1 MKNDGIQNS
10 EVYENVLSAE
20 KNADSPTGADSRVLS
35 IDRMRGIC
43 IFIMVGSVLLSMF
56 GDTFKAIAG
65 LYGHGASGWQ
75 VVAGNAHFVNGGYSG
90 IAFADVFAP
99 LFIFV
104 IGLTFCSSFK
114 RREQMYGATRACFQL
129 GVRFAA
135 LTGFGAVVDGVSCLP
150 DMFGGKWSE
159 MQFADKF
166 FGLASFVLIAALLVL
181 FVSQFVKNRRFG
193 EVCGAV
199 FRYIAAALGL
209 AVLFFALCGL
219 GEKIGQAFGTQILYE
234 TSKYGFAWDT
244 LQNIGLAGLL
254 ALPFVKTGKWG
265 RLAVV
270 AAAYAALTVVYQHN
284 GFGISE
290 WVLEGGIVGGIGWAG
305 ILLLGSVFRDIK
317 EDGQTLLFWLLSAG
331 FVLVSVVLITFLGF
345 IASKRGCTPVYCV
358 FCAGIGGLLWGALG
372 LLDGF
377 KCKFALFTWWGGS
390 CFLTY
395 VLSLAFGFAMEAV
408 LGSGTSVPLA
418 LAIGVVWLAL
428 MTLMNWLLAKK
439 GKHVKI

>member
-209 AVLFFALCGL
+209 AALFFALCGL

-317 EDGQTLLFWLLSAG
+317 EDGQTLLFWRLAAG

>member
-150 DMFGGKWSE
+150 DIFGGKWSE

-166 FGLASFVLIAALLVL
+166 FGVASFVLIAALLVL

-209 AVLFFALCGL
+209 AALFFALCGL

-317 EDGQTLLFWLLSAG
+317 EDGQTLLFWLLSAD

>member
-150 DMFGGKWSE
+150 DMFGGKWNE

-166 FGLASFVLIAALLVL
+166 FGVASFVLIAALLVL

-209 AVLFFALCGL
+209 AALFFALCGL

-305 ILLLGSVFRDIK
+305 ILLLGSVFRDIIK
-317 EDGQTLLFWLLSAG
+317 DGQTLLFWLLSAG

>member
-150 DMFGGKWSE
+150 DIFGGKWSE

-166 FGLASFVLIAALLVL
+166 FGVASFVLIAALLVL
-181 FVSQFVKNRRFG
+181 FVSQFVKTVVSARCAARCSDISRR
-193 EVCGAV
+193 
-199 FRYIAAALGL
+199 LW
-209 AVLFFALCGL
+209 
-219 GEKIGQAFGTQILYE
+219 
-234 TSKYGFAWDT
+234 AWRRCFSRCADWARKSDRPSARKFCT
-244 LQNIGLAGLL
+244 KRLNT
-254 ALPFVKTGKWG
+254 ALPGTLFKT
-265 RLAVV
+265 
-270 AAAYAALTVVYQHN
+270 
-284 GFGISE
+284 
-290 WVLEGGIVGGIGWAG
+290 
-305 ILLLGSVFRDIK
+305 
-317 EDGQTLLFWLLSAG
+317 
-331 FVLVSVVLITFLGF
+331 
-345 IASKRGCTPVYCV
+345 
-358 FCAGIGGLLWGALG
+358 
-372 LLDGF
+372 
-377 KCKFALFTWWGGS
+377 
-390 CFLTY
+390 
-395 VLSLAFGFAMEAV
+395 
-408 LGSGTSVPLA
+408 
-418 LAIGVVWLAL
+418 
-428 MTLMNWLLAKK
+428 
-439 GKHVKI
+439 

>member
-20 KNADSPTGADSRVLS
+20 KNADSPTGADSRVLL

-209 AVLFFALCGL
+209 AALFFALCGL

-418 LAIGVVWLAL
+418 LAIGVAL

>member
-209 AVLFFALCGL
+209 AALFFALCGL

-317 EDGQTLLFWLLSAG
+317 EDGQTLLF
-331 FVLVSVVLITFLGF
+331 
-345 IASKRGCTPVYCV
+345 
-358 FCAGIGGLLWGALG
+358 
-372 LLDGF
+372 
-377 KCKFALFTWWGGS
+377 
-390 CFLTY
+390 
-395 VLSLAFGFAMEAV
+395 
-408 LGSGTSVPLA
+408 
-418 LAIGVVWLAL
+418 
-428 MTLMNWLLAKK
+428 
-439 GKHVKI
+439 

>member
-104 IGLTFCSSFK
+104 IGLTFCSRFK

-129 GVRFAA
+129 GVWFAA

-166 FGLASFVLIAALLVL
+166 FRLGVLCAHCRAFGSLCKSVCQKPSFRRGVRRGVQIYRGGFGL
-181 FVSQFVKNRRFG
+181 G
-193 EVCGAV
+193 GAV
-199 FRYIAAALGL
+199 FSR
-209 AVLFFALCGL
+209 C
-219 GEKIGQAFGTQILYE
+219 
-234 TSKYGFAWDT
+234 
-244 LQNIGLAGLL
+244 AGWARKSDRPSVRKFCTKRLNT
-254 ALPFVKTGKWG
+254 ALPWTLFKT
-265 RLAVV
+265 
-270 AAAYAALTVVYQHN
+270 
-284 GFGISE
+284 
-290 WVLEGGIVGGIGWAG
+290 
-305 ILLLGSVFRDIK
+305 
-317 EDGQTLLFWLLSAG
+317 
-331 FVLVSVVLITFLGF
+331 
-345 IASKRGCTPVYCV
+345 
-358 FCAGIGGLLWGALG
+358 
-372 LLDGF
+372 
-377 KCKFALFTWWGGS
+377 
-390 CFLTY
+390 
-395 VLSLAFGFAMEAV
+395 
-408 LGSGTSVPLA
+408 
-418 LAIGVVWLAL
+418 
-428 MTLMNWLLAKK
+428 
-439 GKHVKI
+439 

>member
-209 AVLFFALCGL
+209 AALFFALCGL

-234 TSKYGFAWDT
+234 TSKYGFA
-244 LQNIGLAGLL
+244 
-254 ALPFVKTGKWG
+254 
-265 RLAVV
+265 
-270 AAAYAALTVVYQHN
+270 
-284 GFGISE
+284 
-290 WVLEGGIVGGIGWAG
+290 
-305 ILLLGSVFRDIK
+305 
-317 EDGQTLLFWLLSAG
+317 
-331 FVLVSVVLITFLGF
+331 
-345 IASKRGCTPVYCV
+345 
-358 FCAGIGGLLWGALG
+358 
-372 LLDGF
+372 
-377 KCKFALFTWWGGS
+377 
-390 CFLTY
+390 
-395 VLSLAFGFAMEAV
+395 
-408 LGSGTSVPLA
+408 
-418 LAIGVVWLAL
+418 
-428 MTLMNWLLAKK
+428 
-439 GKHVKI
+439 